1 MVLIMTDTEF
11 LHHASVFTLIDI
23 ATFISGT
30 AANGS
35 S

>member
-1 MVLIMTDTEF
+1 MMLIDTEF
-11 LHHASVFTLIDI
+11 LRHASVFTLIDI

-30 AANGS
+30 AANKS